1 MSAAEDGAEEPIMG
15 AAVTSPGKVLPMK
28 KIALAALLALA
39 VSPALAQYDDNRRDG
54 VFGPNSNQL
63 PQPDSPKGRSDAQ
76 QAPGAPGGYGQP
88 YYPKEP
94 TSGDPRS
101 YRHTNP
107 NTCTGMFCD

>member
-1 MSAAEDGAEEPIMG
+1 MSAAEDGAEEPILG
-15 AAVTSPGKVLPMK
+15 AAVTSQGKVLPLKM
-28 KIALAALLALA
+28 IALAALLALT

-54 VFGPNSNQL
+54 VFGPDSNQR
-63 PQPDSPKGRSDAQ
+63 PQLDSPKGRSDAQ

>member
-1 MSAAEDGAEEPIMG
+1 MG
-15 AAVTSPGKVLPMK
+15 AAVTSQGKVLPMK
-28 KIALAALLALA
+28 KIALAALLALI

-54 VFGPNSNQL
+54 VFGPDSNQR
-63 PQPDSPKGRSDAQ
+63 PQLDSPKARSDAQ
-76 QAPGAPGGYGQP
+76 QAPGASGAPGVPGAPGGYGQP

-107 NTCTGMFCD
+107 NTCTGMFCN